1 LSDNCA
7 VGENLLLY
15 LALSLERSS
24 AKLNNAKVLDLSR
37 TDSCHFQPSL
47 GLSQGR
53 FGRPTSLAL
62 VFWLAVP
69 AVTGPISTGSPAAF
83 ACPICSQSRTSHHHV
98 FMHVFAGGGSGFA
111 QPAPAVRLL
120 GQSHQSSPRG
130 CLMICPSGCM
140 KASITEGSKF
150 LEHGEFYGFGSQ
162 GKFRLKHTNSA
173 KVPLLVIPPVTHS
186 RFPEQSRTNGRKDL
200 QGWLRLLAPTVWSD

>member
-24 AKLNNAKVLDLSR
+24 TKLNNAKVLDLSR
-37 TDSCHFQPSL
+37 TGSCHFQPSL
-47 GLSQGR
+47 GLSQGP

-98 FMHVFAGGGSGFA
+98 FMHVLLVVA
-111 QPAPAVRLL
+111 QGLR
-120 GQSHQSSPRG
+120 SPR
-130 CLMICPSGCM
+130 LRSVSWAISPII
-140 KASITEGSKF
+140 ASWVPDDLSIWLHEG
-150 LEHGEFYGFGSQ
+150 LNY
-162 GKFRLKHTNSA
+162 
-173 KVPLLVIPPVTHS
+173 
-186 RFPEQSRTNGRKDL
+186 
-200 QGWLRLLAPTVWSD
+200 